1 TVMHPWLIG
10 DHAAEHAFLA
20 RAQTLSEI
28 SHPGLI
34 PVLGHG
40 RDGDRIYAVT
50 ENAPGKTFTAIL
62 RETDQELRH
71 TPRKALSIVA
81 DVLSALDIAHQAGV
95 VHGDS
100 GTDKVFLDEDTA
112 RLRGFPFLFDA
123 GEGEGPDTRTDVYQ
137 AGALL
142 YTLMTG
148 VEAIDDGLPLR
159 PSTVVFELPPDID
172 MLVANA
178 TDPNPRYRP
187 RDAGQYLILVEQV
200 LRSLPREREEGDTQP
215 VPVATTASGT
225 EADRNRK
232 VSPPWRRVPVIVS
245 ACMLVHAILAARWGM
260 WGRSTLV

>member
-1 TVMHPWLIG
+1 
-10 DHAAEHAFLA
+10 
-20 RAQTLSEI
+20 
-28 SHPGLI
+28 
-34 PVLGHG
+34 
-40 RDGDRIYAVT
+40 
-50 ENAPGKTFTAIL
+50 
-62 RETDQELRH
+62 
-71 TPRKALSIVA
+71 

-95 VHGDS
+95 VHGDI

-112 RLRGFPFLFDA
+112 RLSGFPFLFDA

-178 TDPNPRYRP
+178 TAPNPRYRP

-232 VSPPWRRVPVIVS
+232 VSPPWRRVPVLVTAGVLVIALLAAGWAFGGRRPTELPEVLGSGAETAES
-245 ACMLVHAILAARWGM
+245 ARAPRGLPRVTSPGESSSGTVDLGCGADTSPRPGAILG
-260 WGRSTLV
+260 